1 MEVTVK
7 APAKIN
13 LTLDVTGRRE
23 DGYHLIESVMQAID
37 LCDVVTVYKT
47 GHSDIRLEID
57 DERVPNDERNTAW
70 RAAAAF
76 CEAAGLS
83 TAGIGI
89 RIRKRIPMQAGLAGG
104 SADAAGVLAAL
115 NLLTDARLDQD
126 ALCDAGAK
134 VGADVPFC
142 LLGGAG
148 LCTGTGTI
156 VTPLPSMPDCH
167 LVVAKPLCGVSTA
180 EAYRRIDETT
190 LRRRPHTSVVID
202 AVCAGDLETIG
213 RELCNVF
220 EEAIPLPETAAI
232 RQIMREHRTL
242 GCLMSGSGS
251 AVYGLFG
258 NREAARLCADALR
271 REIDEVCLCRPCA
284 HGPAEV

>member
-47 GHSDIRLEID
+47 GHPDIRLEID
-57 DERVPNDERNTAW
+57 DERVPDDERNTAW

-76 CEAAGLS
+76 CEAAG
-83 TAGIGI
+83 
-89 RIRKRIPMQAGLAGG
+89 
-104 SADAAGVLAAL
+104 VLVAL

-180 EAYRRIDETT
+180 EAYWRIDETT
-190 LRRRPHTSVVID
+190 LRRRPHTSVVTD

-220 EEAIPLPETAAI
+220 EEAISLPETAAI

-258 NREAARLCADALR
+258 NREDARLCADALR

>member
-47 GHSDIRLEID
+47 GHPDIRLEID
-57 DERVPNDERNTAW
+57 DERVPDDERNTAW

-104 SADAAGVLAAL
+104 SADAAGVLVAL

-148 LCTGTGTI
+148 LCTGTE
-156 VTPLPSMPDCH
+156 PL
-167 LVVAKPLCGVSTA
+167 
-180 EAYRRIDETT
+180 
-190 LRRRPHTSVVID
+190 
-202 AVCAGDLETIG
+202 
-213 RELCNVF
+213 
-220 EEAIPLPETAAI
+220 
-232 RQIMREHRTL
+232 
-242 GCLMSGSGS
+242 
-251 AVYGLFG
+251 
-258 NREAARLCADALR
+258 
-271 REIDEVCLCRPCA
+271 
-284 HGPAEV
+284 